1 MVVAYDLDKSSKK
14 GFTKVNALAESA
26 EAQGMQTFV
35 ATKFASEADVDAFRH
50 AIQAAYPFHVA
61 DDILLKTIVRSN
73 PGVILLKDG
82 QVIKKWHHSKLPS
95 FEKMKAQYI
104 Q

>member
-1 MVVAYDLDKSSKK
+1 
-14 GFTKVNALAESA
+14 A
-26 EAQGMQTFV
+26 EAQGMEIFV
-35 ATKFASEADVDAFRH
+35 ATNFASEGDVDAYRH

-82 QVIKKWHHSKLPS
+82 QVIKKWHHSKLPA
-95 FEKMKAQYI
+95 FEKIQAQYM